1 MKLYLNINDGEHRI
15 ECRLPK
21 HGPQYSPDMTAE
33 EYEDLWEYHHPA
45 TNQVGMNKSSQGLYA
60 RLMAEDRIQ
69 EQWFEHEET
78 AR

>member
-15 ECRLPK
+15 ECQLPK

-45 TNQVGMNKSSQGLYA
+45 TNPVGMKKTSRWLYS
-60 RLMAEDRIQ
+60 RLMAEYRIQ
-69 EQWFEHEET
+69 EQWFES
-78 AR
+78 A